1 MKKRFVYWIG
11 LLILAILADIFM
23 PCVIKNK
30 ILSIVLQ
37 ILGVFGVVLAI
48 VLNSIAGR
56 TLKLYGHKVKT
67 SKFSPPDK
75 FIDFGIYKCMR
86 HPGQFGN
93 IILLISIT
101 MLSGKLCAFIFSGW
115 LAFLGV
121 LFILF
126 VEEKEAIE
134 KFGNKYSEY
143 MKKVKPFSLNFK
155 CIKKAFGIIFK
166 KGDL

>member
-1 MKKRFVYWIG
+1 MKKRFIYWIG
-11 LLILAILADIFM
+11 LLILGVLADIFM
-23 PCVIKNK
+23 PRVIENK

-37 ILGVFGVVLAI
+37 ILGVIGVVLAI
-48 VLNSIAGR
+48 ILNSIAGR
-56 TLKLYGHKVKT
+56 TLKLYGHEVKT
-67 SKFSPPDK
+67 TKFSPPDK
-75 FIDFGIYKCMR
+75 FIDIGIYKCMR

-126 VEEKEAIE
+126 VEEKEVIE

-143 MKKVKPFSLNFK
+143 MKRVKPFSLNFRCLK
-155 CIKKAFGIIFK
+155 NSFDIIFK